1 MITDGSESGLT
12 WARSGPISL
21 GGPDLFLCSKSRL
34 HISASRQDGESLLRS
49 RSSCALLEPMA
60 MDPPRLQL
68 PFFNPRDSWNK
79 SEIQMLILFGTH
91 PRKDIGL
98 VENPVCRN
106 TVQGRYLLSDDN
118 GYVCTALSVN
128 SWTRCCPSKGD
139 QFSCQGCNLVS
150 HCCNSYEY
158 CVSCC
163 LDPSRTEKA
172 MALKVK
178 IAKPITSGTYS
189 SVFDFCAGRCRHNS
203 ASVVHENAYASE
215 FHHCFS
221 LQSNST
227 GNTEPNSEARL
238 SGIDIVVGRLRKI
251 LTVFYS
257 ILTSLQKYMNCKGGC
272 FASIGSDQP
281 AEVVEDAPKNMNP
294 GACLYTQTESL
305 VSCDGSH
312 QQTKRLCPCA

>member
-1 MITDGSESGLT
+1 MGNSCCDL
-12 WARSGPISL
+12 ARHAPYWSL
-21 GGPDLFLCSKSRL
+21 WLW
-34 HISASRQDGESLLRS
+34 ILLDFS
-49 RSSCALLEPMA
+49 FPSSIRA
-60 MDPPRLQL
+60 
-68 PFFNPRDSWNK
+68 
-79 SEIQMLILFGTH
+79 I
-91 PRKDIGL
+91 RKDIGL

-139 QFSCQGCNLVS
+139 RFSCQGCNLVS

-189 SVFDFCAGRCRHNS
+189 SVFDFCAGICRHNS

-238 SGIDIVVGRLRKI
+238 SGIDVVVGRLGESCNAVCSSRGKTCVPNRLLLLNRCDI
-251 LTVFYS
+251 
-257 ILTSLQKYMNCKGGC
+257 LQKYMNCKGGC